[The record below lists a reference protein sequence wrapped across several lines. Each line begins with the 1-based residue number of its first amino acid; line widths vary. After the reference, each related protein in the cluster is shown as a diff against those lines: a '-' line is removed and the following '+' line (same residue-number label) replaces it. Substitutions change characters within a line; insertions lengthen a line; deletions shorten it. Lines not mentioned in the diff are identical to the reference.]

1 MHRENGGCDSRRSWC
16 SLALS
21 RADVAWRY
29 SSCGD
34 EHGTLRGIVGLHVD
48 DILAAGDEYFEAKLE
63 EVNKAVGFGSV
74 KKNKFVHCGKEYP
87 TEGRYMSA

>member
-1 MHRENGGCDSRRSWC
+1 M
-16 SLALS
+16 
-21 RADVAWRY
+21 
-29 SSCGD
+29 
-34 EHGTLRGIVGLHVD
+34 RGIVGLHVD
-48 DILAAGDEYFEAKLE
+48 DILAAGDEYFEAQLE